1 MSAALEKEVVKG
13 GSFLLQETLPVQVYS
28 PEDFSEEHR
37 LIAQTTQEFMEKEIL
52 PQNAA
57 IESKDYEVHRSL
69 FRKGAE
75 LGLVNAAIPEEYGGL
90 DLDHVS
96 NMLISEYMSG
106 NASFSTG
113 FGAQTSIGLQPI
125 VLFGTHEQKEKYL
138 PKLGTAE
145 WVGAYCLS
153 ESGSGSDALGAK
165 TTARLSEDG
174 QHWILNGEKMWITNG
189 GFADVLT
196 VFAKV
201 DGQHF
206 TGFII
211 EKDDPGVSHGHE
223 EHKLGQRGSSTTP
236 ILLQDAKIPKDR
248 LLGEVGK
255 GHLIAFNVLNF
266 GRIKMG
272 AGAISGGRRVLGQSA
287 KYAAQR
293 HQFSRPI
300 ASFGA
305 IKYKLAEMLARCY
318 AGESAVYR
326 TVGMIEARE
335 ATINRKNPV
344 ELMKAIEEYAIECA
358 IIKVAGTE
366 TLFYC
371 ADENVQIHGGNGF
384 TEDYPAEGVYRD
396 CRVNRIY
403 EGTNEIN
410 RLLIPGQLL
419 KRALKGHL
427 PLLAAAKQLQDELL
441 AGPSFDV
448 DEDDSPLANERKL
461 AANVKKV
468 ALMVMGSAAQKFMDK
483 LSEQQM
489 ILCWAADII
498 IDTFLLDSA
507 IGRTAK
513 LIAADGASKYQSAGA
528 DRHQSAID
536 ATRLFTHDAVNRIEI
551 AGRNALAAIGAGD
564 ELRVMLSAL
573 KRFTKQEPLNT
584 MAIRNR
590 LADKIVEA
598 GGYLF

>member
-1 MSAALEKEVVKG
+1 MAAALEKEVIKG
-13 GSFLLQETLPVQVYS
+13 GAFLLQETLPAQVLS
-28 PEDFSEEHR
+28 PEDFSDEQR
-37 LIAQTTQEFMEKEIL
+37 MIGQTTAEFFDKEVI
-52 PQNAA
+52 PNHDN
-57 IESKDYEVHRSL
+57 IESKDYEIQRSL
-69 FRKGAE
+69 IKQAAD
-75 LGLVNAAIPEEYGGL
+75 LGLINASIPEEYGGL
-90 DLDHVS
+90 ELDHVS
-96 NMLISEYMSG
+96 NMLIAEHMSG
-106 NASFSTG
+106 QASFSTG
-113 FGAQTSIGLQPI
+113 FGATSSIGLLPI
-125 VLFGTHEQKEKYL
+125 VLFGTDEQKKKYL
-138 PKLGTAE
+138 PKIGSGE
-145 WVGAYCLS
+145 WIGAYCLS

-165 TTARLSEDG
+165 STARLSEDG

-201 DGQHF
+201 DGDKF
-206 TGFII
+206 TGFIL
-211 EKDDPGVSHGHE
+211 ERNDPGVSHGNE

-236 ILLQDAKIPKDR
+236 ILMQDAKIPKDR
-248 LLGEVGK
+248 LLGEIGK

-272 AGAISGGRRVLGQSA
+272 AGAIGGGKRVLGQAA
-287 KYAAQR
+287 KYAAER
-293 HQFSRPI
+293 HQFNRPI

-305 IKYKLAEMLARCY
+305 IKYKLAEMLARLY

-326 TVGMIEARE
+326 TAGMIETKE
-335 ATINRKNPV
+335 ETIDKKNPA

-419 KRALKGHL
+419 KRALKGGL
-427 PLLAAAKQLQDELL
+427 PLFAAAQRLQEELL
-441 AGPSFDV
+441 AGPSFDM

-461 AANVKKV
+461 AANAKKV
-468 ALMVMGSAAQKFMDK
+468 ALMLLGLSAQKFRDQ
-483 LSEQQM
+483 LQEQQM
-489 ILCWAADII
+489 VLSWAADVII
-498 IDTFLLDSA
+498 EAFQVDSA

-513 LIAADGASKYQSAGA
+513 LIARDGADK
-528 DRHQSAID
+528 HQAAID
-536 ATRLFTHDAVNRIEI
+536 ATKLYTHDAVMRIDV
-551 AGRNALAAIGAGD
+551 AAKNALAAISDGD
-564 ELRVMLSAL
+564 ELRTLLVAL
-573 KRFTKQEPLNT
+573 RRLTKQEPLNT
-584 MAIRNR
+584 AAIRER
-590 LADKIVEA
+590 LADKVVEA
-598 GGYLF
+598 GGYIF